1 MIGRIRMVFVN
12 LTPHDITIIR
22 EGKES
27 LNIKASGTVARAE
40 QRREQVGTVDGV
52 PVNHVVYGKTIGLPA
67 PQDGVAY
74 IVSSLTAQA
83 VKATEPSRRDVYI
96 TDDAVRDTDG
106 HIIGCR
112 ALAQV

>member
-1 MIGRIRMVFVN
+1 MRIIN
-12 LTPHDITIIR
+12 LTPHDITIVR
-22 EGKES
+22 DGAEP
-27 LNIKASGTVARAE
+27 LTIKAAGIVARAE
-40 QRREQVGTVDGV
+40 QCREQVGTVDGI

-83 VKATEPSRRDVYI
+83 VKTTEPSRRDIYI
-96 TDDAVRDTDG
+96 TDDAVRDTNG